1 MLVRKSNAQ
10 EKIHALSDDH
20 KPDNAPEKA
29 RIEAAGG
36 FVEENRVNGS
46 LNLSRSM
53 GDFEY
58 KSNAAL
64 DFTLQMVTVDP
75 EVRSVARQAND
86 DFIILACDGIWD
98 CLTSEQ
104 CAE

>member
-1 MLVRKSNAQ
+1 
-10 EKIHALSDDH
+10 
-20 KPDNAPEKA
+20 
-29 RIEAAGG
+29 
-36 FVEENRVNGS
+36 
-46 LNLSRSM
+46 M

-58 KSNAAL
+58 KGNAAL

-75 EVRSVARQAND
+75 EVRSVSRQASD

-104 CAE
+104 CAD

>member
-1 MLVRKSNAQ
+1 
-10 EKIHALSDDH
+10 
-20 KPDNAPEKA
+20 
-29 RIEAAGG
+29 
-36 FVEENRVNGS
+36 
-46 LNLSRSM
+46 M

-58 KSNAAL
+58 KSNGAL
-64 DFTLQMVTVDP
+64 DFTQQMVTVDP

-104 CAE
+104 CAD